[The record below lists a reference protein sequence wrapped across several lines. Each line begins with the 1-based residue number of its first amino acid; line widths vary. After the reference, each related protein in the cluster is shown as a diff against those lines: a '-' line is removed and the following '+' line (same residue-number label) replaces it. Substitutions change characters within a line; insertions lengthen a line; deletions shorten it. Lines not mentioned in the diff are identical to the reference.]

1 MLDGLMETE
10 LTVGKTGGVTVTVA
24 LLLLL
29 LYVAV
34 TVVVVAV
41 VIAALPVTV
50 KLPLVWPAAIVRL
63 AGTETPELLAER
75 LTTAPPESAAPVK
88 VTVTVAFAL
97 LRIELGLIET
107 ELTVGLVGAPSTWA
121 VQVVEALW
129 PLLST
134 TLALAV

>member
-10 LTVGKTGGVTVTVA
+10 LTVGRTGGVTVTVA

-34 TVVVVAV
+34 TVVVVV
-41 VIAALPVTV
+41 EVMTALPVTM
-50 KLPLVWPAAIVRL
+50 KLPLVWPAEMVRL
-63 AGTETPELLAER
+63 DGTETPELLAER
-75 LTTAPPESAAPVK
+75 LTTAPPESAAPVN

-107 ELTVGLVGAPSTWA
+107 ELTVGLAGAPITWA
-121 VQVVEALW
+121 EQVVEALC

>member
-1 MLDGLMETE
+1 M
-10 LTVGKTGGVTVTVA
+10 TVA

-34 TVVVVAV
+34 TVVVVV
-41 VIAALPVTV
+41 EVMTALPVTM
-50 KLPLVWPAAIVRL
+50 KLPLVWPAEMVRL
-63 AGTETPELLAER
+63 DGTETPELLAER
-75 LTTAPPESAAPVK
+75 LTTAPPESAAPVN

-107 ELTVGLVGAPSTWA
+107 ELTVGLAGAPITWA
-121 VQVVEALW
+121 EQVVEALC